1 MATKSA
7 QKAVSQNKVFT
18 NAWIVTLSLLIGIS
32 VILAAVL
39 AGYPIFLHLLEKFT
53 G

>member
-1 MATKSA
+1 MATKST
-7 QKAVSQNKVFT
+7 QKAVSQNKAFT
-18 NAWIVTLSLLIGIS
+18 NVWIVTLSLLIGIS